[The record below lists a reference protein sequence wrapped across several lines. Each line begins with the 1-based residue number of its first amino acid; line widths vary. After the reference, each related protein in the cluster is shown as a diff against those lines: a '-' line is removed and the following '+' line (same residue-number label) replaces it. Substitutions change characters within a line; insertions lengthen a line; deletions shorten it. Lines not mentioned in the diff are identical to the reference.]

1 MRKSLK
7 FATAGLLCLY
17 PFFVAWALFHDVP
30 ANILALGLLLV
41 AGLVGFS
48 PTIKIR
54 GLWLIATILSVALFF
69 TENEIF
75 LKIYPVLMNCAVT
88 AFFGISLFKKPLIE
102 IFAER
107 MRVELDD
114 FGRAYTRHA
123 TLAWT
128 IFLCGNA
135 AISLTTVF
143 APTEIWTL
151 YNGFIS
157 YVLIGL
163 MMLGEFLV
171 RKKVM
176 RCSTHEKT
184 F

>member
-1 MRKSLK
+1 MRKPLK
-7 FATAGLLCLY
+7 FVAASLLCLY
-17 PFFVAWALFHDVP
+17 PFFVACALFHGVP
-30 ANILALGLLLV
+30 ANVLALGLLV
-41 AGLVGFS
+41 VTGLIGFS
-48 PTIKIR
+48 STLKIR
-54 GLWLIATILSVALFF
+54 GLWLIAAILSFVLFF
-69 TENEIF
+69 TKNDFF
-75 LKIYPVLMNCAVT
+75 LKIYPVLMNCAVA
-88 AFFGISLFKKPLIE
+88 AFFGTSLLKKPLIE

-114 FGRAYTRHA
+114 FGRAYARRA
-123 TLAWT
+123 TIAWT

-135 AISLTTVF
+135 AISFATVF
-143 APTEIWTL
+143 ATTEIWTL

-171 RKKVM
+171 RKKAM
-176 RCSTHEKT
+176 RCSTHKKT